1 MQIKD
6 LIITEIWRVIQIKS
20 NKGKTVHWDKR
31 VCCGICCVLS
41 GHMLFRFENETV
53 ECKKNDAVFIP
64 EGIEYT
70 IEYPQDTHFV
80 LFNFKVLEPFSEIKK
95 IENVNLYNHYK
106 TVKNYFTMARDT
118 KIHYVFSE
126 LYAVLARF
134 SDYKNK
140 HNPMV
145 DAAGKSII
153 ENYNNS
159 DFTCKDIAKDLGIT
173 DTYLRLIF
181 KKEHG
186 IPPGQ
191 YLLKTRMDE
200 ATYLLMDNMSVTKVA
215 EMVGYKDVFQF
226 SKAYKKYFGYSPKI
240 AKSREMRI
248 DYDNK

>member
-31 VCCGICCVLS
+31 VCCGICWILS
-41 GHMLFRFENETV
+41 GHMLFRLENETV

-80 LFNFKVLEPFSEIKK
+80 LFNFKVLEQFEEIKK
-95 IENVNLYNHYK
+95 IENVNFYNHFK
-106 TVKNYFTMARDT
+106 AVRNYFTLGTDI
-118 KIHYVFSE
+118 KIHHVFST
-126 LYAVLARF
+126 LYEVLAKF
-134 SDYKNK
+134 SDYGSTNK
-140 HNPMV
+140 YAAMV
-145 DAAGKSII
+145 DMAEKAII

-159 DFTCKDIAKDLGIT
+159 DFTCKDLADKLGIT

-181 KKEHG
+181 KKQHG

-191 YLLKTRMDE
+191 FLLKTRMNE
-200 ATYLLMDNMSVTKVA
+200 ATYLLMDNTSVTKVA
-215 EMVGYKDVFQF
+215 ELVGYKDVFQF

-240 AKSREMRI
+240 AKTRDMHF
-248 DYDNK
+248 